1 MKYQLVSWR
10 NGVVKISVAGVDV
23 AGSTLD
29 DVTHMIKSGTRPFD
43 ISFLVPDASD
53 IEDTPKG
60 GRLQLFVLCTSSSF
74 GYDSTPL
81 AS

>member
-1 MKYQLVSWR
+1 MH
-10 NGVVKISVAGVDV
+10 GVVKISVGGVDV

-29 DVTHMIKSGTRPFD
+29 DVTHMIKSGTRPFE

-60 GRLQLFVLCTSSSF
+60 GGLQLRSSHF
-74 GYDSTPL
+74 LPLLAITPL
-81 AS
+81 RSTRFS